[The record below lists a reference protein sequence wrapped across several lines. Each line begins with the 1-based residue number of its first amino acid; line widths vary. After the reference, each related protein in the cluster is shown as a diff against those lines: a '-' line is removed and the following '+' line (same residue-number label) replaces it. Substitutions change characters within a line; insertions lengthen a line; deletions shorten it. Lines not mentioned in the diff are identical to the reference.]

1 LLVPGNELMREGEHL
16 MTVCNSCRYC
26 EGYCAVF
33 PAMELRLNFT
43 DGDLRYL
50 ANLCHNCSACYYAC
64 QYAPPHE
71 FAINPARTFAK
82 IRVESYRKYA
92 WPKPLDRA
100 FTKNGL
106 VVSLLLGFTLCVF
119 LLGASLVLGPKALLT
134 PVPGGSFYQITSH
147 RFLVVTFGGI
157 SLVVVFA
164 WIVGFI
170 RFWHDSDERLSDLIH
185 PLPLIEALKDVLKL
199 EYLNAGGGCADPRE
213 QPSQARRWF
222 HQLTFY
228 GFLLSFAATL
238 VAAIYHSAFGWIA
251 PYRYTSLPVLLGT
264 LGGMALLIGPS
275 GLYVLERRRNRAT
288 RDESQYG
295 MDMAFLALLVLTSLT
310 GLLLLV
316 FRGTA
321 GVGSLLV
328 IHLGVVMALFLSLP
342 YGKFIH
348 GVYRSAALVK
358 YALERSR
365 PRGMGSG

>member
-1 LLVPGNELMREGEHL
+1 MPRDELMREGEHL

-33 PAMELRLNFT
+33 PAMELRQNFT

-82 IRVESYRKYA
+82 IRLESYRNYA
-92 WPKPLDRA
+92 WPKPLAKA

-106 VVSLLLGFTLCVF
+106 VVSLVLSFTLIAF
-119 LLGASLVLGPKALLT
+119 LLGTSLLLGPKALLT
-134 PVPGGSFYQITSH
+134 PVPGGNFYQITSH
-147 RFLVVTFGGI
+147 RFLVVSFSGVF
-157 SLVVVFA
+157 LVVVLV
-164 WIVGFI
+164 WMVGFI
-170 RFWHDSDERLSDLIH
+170 HFWHDADERLSDLLH
-185 PLPLIEALKDVLKL
+185 PWPAIEALKDVLKL
-199 EYLNAGGGCADPRE
+199 EYLNAGGGCADPRD
-213 QPSQARRWF
+213 QPSQARRCF
-222 HQLTFY
+222 HQFTFY
-228 GFLLSFAATL
+228 GFLLCFAATL
-238 VAAIYHSAFGWIA
+238 VAAIYHYAFGWIA
-251 PYRYTSLPVLLGT
+251 PYRFTSLPVLLGT

-275 GLYVLERRRNRAT
+275 GLYVLERSRNRVT
-288 RDESQYG
+288 GDESQYG
-295 MDMAFLALLVLTSLT
+295 MDTAFLAELVLTSLT

-316 FRGTA
+316 FRQTA

-328 IHLGVVMALFLSLP
+328 IHLGAVMALFLTLP
-342 YGKFIH
+342 YGKFVH

-365 PRGMGSG
+365 ARRMGSG